1 MFGKVVTLNKKD
13 YVVSLEEYKEIPHY
27 EYNNLKIIDKLGE
40 HERLVS
46 LINEISNIFDVKNN
60 KYAVSMGLSHGG
72 YIPINIANKYD
83 NVYVY
88 DIDKNKLKYMDYNIE
103 YHTVCNIRLNTIFNI
118 KNDQNNNFLVYC
130 DKMDKESNYEM
141 DDVYN
146 KIIQMT
152 NLNPVLIIPNYF
164 YERYIFLNYSCYILS
179 KSDYCVLVPDVL
191 LKLFR
196 KNFYYYI
203 KQSNDNIHE
212 ILEYDNLIHL
222 TMIVKNA
229 GEKFEEVLTRNLP
242 IIDRWTILDTG
253 STDNTIDI
261 IKKVLVGKKK
271 GELFQEP
278 FIDFGASRNRCLE
291 LAGDSCKYKLMLDD
305 TYIIE
310 GELRDFLEVTRGDQF
325 SDSFSLYI
333 TSDDVQYCSN
343 RITKTTS
350 NLKYIYKIHEV
361 IQMENNVNVCVPIN
375 KARIF
380 DIRADYM
387 EKRTM
392 NRKEYDLKLL
402 FEMVEELPNDPRHL
416 YYIGQTYNLIKK
428 YELAFEYFMKRVEH
442 PVEGNLQE
450 KLDACFEA
458 GRLANFF
465 LNKSWDECEK
475 IYWRVFEMDKTR
487 PEAMY
492 FIGIHH
498 YLEGSKFEAYKYMKK
513 AFEIGYPVHCQ
524 YSLKPTLSFHFVPKF
539 LSELCYYYEDYET
552 GEKCCKL
559 FLDTKI
565 MGDEYYDTMKSWHDI
580 FVILNRYNVKNM
592 NTNPYKPENPSYF
605 CFLADGG
612 FNQWSGSTIL
622 KQGVGGSETYIIE
635 LAKYIQKSGKYNVI
649 VFCNCEKSEF
659 FEGVEYRHILEYFD
673 FVREVSVEHC
683 IISRYSEY
691 IPFSLK
697 SNVQN
702 VYFVAHD
709 LTPTGMIFPLED
721 KFKKVFCLSEWH
733 VEHFTSIFPQLKN
746 ITVPFYYGIDKELFD
761 NNNTSKKPYK
771 FIYSSFPHR
780 GLLALLQM
788 WPRII
793 KKYPSAS
800 LYIHCDVENQWVN
813 ENATEHMKLLKEV
826 LYDMLKNIKYNIYY
840 MGWTSKEKLAQSWKT
855 ADVWLYPCIFRET
868 FCLTALEAAISKTL
882 VVTNDLAALKNTVG
896 DRGVVVPM
904 EGELISEKWYDECL
918 NKMFD
923 VLDNREKREYYVN
936 KNYEWAK
943 NMTWENRANELINLL
958 DKNINIKN
966 DNNKLRQ
973 HIKFNNYKKDDN
985 NWNILK
991 IGAFTGK
998 GDNSFI
1004 EKEYMKIILVEPVKE
1019 LYEELKYN
1027 YNNKYPNYTIEY
1039 INKAVSNS
1047 DGTTTIYYPTNTNK
1061 IPWIK
1066 QCSSM
1071 SKEHIIA
1078 HGYTDNINEYVV
1090 EKITLNKLV
1099 KQYNINNLDFL
1110 VVDTEGYDYEILI
1123 NYDFNLLKPK
1133 YIQFEY
1139 IHMDGYN
1146 TWNKNFNNIC
1156 KYLEKNGYVHVET
1169 SNFDCLYE
1177 LINKNCKDTSLYT
1190 LNDIIKNVKEDH
1202 GTQKYIDSSLK
1213 YKGMYNWTNDLPEGS
1228 RDIFIEML
1236 KQFNQYNKKLNKQ
1249 ILEIGTYTG
1258 VSLINIME
1266 NVFNSFGTVIDSWND
1281 YKEFNKYSN
1290 TITENIQKNNIE
1302 NDFYDNLKTKKL
1314 ENRVKVFKGDSTE
1327 KLIEMIKLNN
1337 ENNGL
1342 KAYAVQGTG
1351 DKLSKFDLIY
1361 VDGSHRLLD
1370 CYTDLILSWELLE
1383 KNGMMII
1390 DDYLYNNDNIL
1401 ESPYEA
1407 VNHFLEKYKNKYT
1420 LLHKGYR
1427 VFLVKN

>member
-13 YVVSLEEYKEIPHY
+13 YIVSLDDYKEIPHN
-27 EYNNLKIIDKLGE
+27 EYNNLKIIDKLGD
-40 HERLVS
+40 HERVIS
-46 LINEISNIFDVKNN
+46 LINEISNIFDIKNN
-60 KYAVSMGLSHGG
+60 KYVMSMGLSHGG
-72 YIPINIANKYD
+72 YIPLNLTNKYD

-88 DIDKNKLKYMDYNIE
+88 DTDKNKLKYIDYNIE
-103 YHTVCNIRLNTIFNI
+103 YHTVRNI
-118 KNDQNNNFLVYC
+118 KINSFFETKKDQNDNFVIYC
-130 DKMDKESNYEM
+130 NEVDKQSTYEM
-141 DDVYN
+141 DDIYN
-146 KIIQMT
+146 KIVKM
-152 NLNPVLIIPNYF
+152 LNYYPIILIPKYF
-164 YERYIFLNYSCYILS
+164 YERYIFIEYTYYKLS
-179 KSDYCVLVPDVL
+179 KSNYYILVPNNL

-203 KQSNDNIHE
+203 KELDENKGTDESR

-291 LAGDSCKYKLMLDD
+291 LAGNSCKYKLMLDD
-305 TYIIE
+305 TYVIE

-392 NRKEYDLKLL
+392 DRKDYDLKLL

-416 YYIGQTYNLIKK
+416 YYIGQTYNLLKK
-428 YELAFEYFMKRVEH
+428 HELAFEYFMKRVEH
-442 PVEGNLQE
+442 PVQGNLQE

-458 GRLANFF
+458 ARLANFW
-465 LNKSWDECEK
+465 LNKPWEECEK
-475 IYWRVFEMDKTR
+475 IYWRVYEMDKTR

-498 YLEGSKFEAYKYMKK
+498 YLEENKFEAYKYMKK

-539 LSELCYYYEDYET
+539 LSELCYFYNDYET

-559 FLDTKI
+559 FLEQKI
-565 MGDEYYDTMKSWHDI
+565 MGEEYYDIMKSWHDI
-580 FVILNRYNVKNM
+580 FFILNKYNVKNM
-592 NTNPYKPENPSYF
+592 NINPYKPEKPYF

-612 FNQWSGSTIL
+612 FNKWSGSTIL

-635 LAKYIQKSGKYNVI
+635 LARYIQRSGKYNVV
-649 VFCNCEKSEF
+649 VFCNCENNEN
-659 FEGVEYRHILEYFD
+659 FEGVEYKNILEYFD
-673 FVREVSVEHC
+673 FIREIYVEHC

-691 IPFSLK
+691 IPFTLK
-697 SNVQN
+697 SNVNN

-709 LTPTGMIFPLED
+709 LTPTGLVFPLED

-733 VEHFTSIFPQLKN
+733 VEHFTSIIPQLKH
-746 ITVPFYYGIDKELFD
+746 ITEPFYYGIDKELFD
-761 NNNTSKKPYK
+761 NNDTRKKPYK

-793 KKYPSAS
+793 KKYSSAS
-800 LYIHCDVENQWVN
+800 LYIHCDVENKWVN
-813 ENATEHMKLLKEV
+813 ENATDHMKLLKEV
-826 LYDMLKNIKYNIYY
+826 LYSMLKEPKYNIYY

-882 VVTNDLAALKNTVG
+882 VVTNDLAGLKNTVG
-896 DRGVVVPM
+896 DRGVVIPM
-904 EGELISEKWYDECL
+904 EGELISEKWYEECL

-923 VLDNREKREYYVN
+923 ILDNREKREYYVN

-943 NMTWENRANELINLL
+943 NMTWENRANDLLNLL
-958 DKNINIKN
+958 DCK
-966 DNNKLRQ
+966 DNQITEL
-973 HIKFNNYKKDDN
+973 
-985 NWNILK
+985 
-991 IGAFTGK
+991 
-998 GDNSFI
+998 
-1004 EKEYMKIILVEPVKE
+1004 EKE
-1019 LYEELKYN
+1019 
-1027 YNNKYPNYTIEY
+1027 
-1039 INKAVSNS
+1039 
-1047 DGTTTIYYPTNTNK
+1047 
-1061 IPWIK
+1061 
-1066 QCSSM
+1066 
-1071 SKEHIIA
+1071 
-1078 HGYTDNINEYVV
+1078 INE
-1090 EKITLNKLV
+1090 
-1099 KQYNINNLDFL
+1099 
-1110 VVDTEGYDYEILI
+1110 
-1123 NYDFNLLKPK
+1123 
-1133 YIQFEY
+1133 
-1139 IHMDGYN
+1139 
-1146 TWNKNFNNIC
+1146 
-1156 KYLEKNGYVHVET
+1156 
-1169 SNFDCLYE
+1169 
-1177 LINKNCKDTSLYT
+1177 
-1190 LNDIIKNVKEDH
+1190 KENH
-1202 GTQKYIDSSLK
+1202 GTQKYVDSSLK

-1236 KQFNQYNKKLNKQ
+1236 KQFNQFNNNSNKQ

-1258 VSLINIME
+1258 VSIINIME
-1266 NVFNSFGTVIDSWND
+1266 NVVNSFGTVIDNWTD
-1281 YKEFNKYSN
+1281 YKEINNYN
-1290 TITENIQKNNIE
+1290 ETLTEKIQQNNIE
-1302 NDFYDNLKTKKL
+1302 KSFYDNLKVKKL
-1314 ENRVKVFKGDSTE
+1314 ENKVNVFKGDSTE
-1327 KLIEMIKLNN
+1327 KLIEIIKLNN
-1337 ENNGL
+1337 DNNGL
-1342 KAYAVQGTG
+1342 KAYAVQWTG
-1351 DKLSKFDLIY
+1351 DKISKFDLIY

-1390 DDYLYNNDNIL
+1390 DDYLFNKDNIL

-1407 VNHFLEKYKNKYT
+1407 VNQFLEKYKNKYT
-1420 LLHKGYR
+1420 LLHKSYR
-1427 VFLVKN
+1427 VFLVKK

>member
-13 YVVSLEEYKEIPHY
+13 YVVSLDEYKEIPHY

-88 DIDKNKLKYMDYNIE
+88 EIDKNKLKYMDYNIE

-141 DDVYN
+141 DNVYN

-278 FIDFGASRNRCLE
+278 FIDFGESRNRCLQ

-361 IQMENNVNVCVPIN
+361 IQMENNVNVCVPIS

-380 DIRADYM
+380 DVRADYM

-392 NRKEYDLKLL
+392 DRKDYDLKLL

-416 YYIGQTYNLIKK
+416 YYIGQTYNILKK
-428 YELAFEYFMKRVEH
+428 HELAFEYFMKRVEH

-458 GRLANFF
+458 ARLANFF
-465 LNKSWDECEK
+465 LNRPWEECEK

-498 YLEGSKFEAYKYMKK
+498 YLENNKYEAYRYMKQ
-513 AFEIGYPVHCQ
+513 AFDIGYPVHCQ

-539 LSELCYYYEDYET
+539 LSELCYFYNDYET
-552 GEKCCKL
+552 GEQCCKL
-559 FLDTKI
+559 FLEKKI
-565 MGDEYYDTMKSWHDI
+565 MGEDYYEIMKSWHDI
-580 FVILNRYNVKNM
+580 FVIMNKYNVKNI
-592 NTNPYKPENPSYF
+592 NINPYKPEKPYF

-612 FNQWSGSTIL
+612 FNKWSGSTIL

-635 LAKYIQKSGKYNVI
+635 LARYIQRSGKYNVV
-649 VFCNCEKSEF
+649 VFCNCENNEI
-659 FEGVEYRHILEYFD
+659 FEGVEYKHILEYFD
-673 FVREVSVEHC
+673 FVREISVEHC

-691 IPFSLK
+691 IPFTLK

-709 LTPTGMIFPLED
+709 LTPTGLVFPLED

-733 VEHFTSIFPQLKN
+733 VEHFTSVIPQLKH
-746 ITVPFYYGIDKELFD
+746 ITEPFYYGIDKELFD
-761 NNNTSKKPYK
+761 SNNTRKKPYK
-771 FIYSSFPHR
+771 FIYSSFAHR

-793 KKYPSAS
+793 KKYSSAS

-813 ENATEHMKLLKEV
+813 ENAKDHMKLLKEV
-826 LYDMLKNIKYNIYY
+826 MYNMLKETKYNIYY
-840 MGWTSKEKLAQSWKT
+840 MGWTSKDKLAQSWKT

-882 VVTNDLAALKNTVG
+882 VVTNDLAALKNTAG
-896 DRGVVVPM
+896 DRGVIVPI
-904 EGELISEKWYDECL
+904 GDELISEKWYDECL

-923 VLDNREKREYYVN
+923 VLDNREKLEYYIN

-943 NMTWENRANELINLL
+943 NMTWENRANDLLKLL
-958 DKNINIKN
+958 DCKNNKVNKNIEI
-966 DNNKLRQ
+966 
-973 HIKFNNYKKDDN
+973 
-985 NWNILK
+985 
-991 IGAFTGK
+991 
-998 GDNSFI
+998 
-1004 EKEYMKIILVEPVKE
+1004 VKE
-1019 LYEELKYN
+1019 
-1027 YNNKYPNYTIEY
+1027 
-1039 INKAVSNS
+1039 
-1047 DGTTTIYYPTNTNK
+1047 
-1061 IPWIK
+1061 
-1066 QCSSM
+1066 
-1071 SKEHIIA
+1071 
-1078 HGYTDNINEYVV
+1078 
-1090 EKITLNKLV
+1090 
-1099 KQYNINNLDFL
+1099 
-1110 VVDTEGYDYEILI
+1110 
-1123 NYDFNLLKPK
+1123 
-1133 YIQFEY
+1133 
-1139 IHMDGYN
+1139 
-1146 TWNKNFNNIC
+1146 
-1156 KYLEKNGYVHVET
+1156 
-1169 SNFDCLYE
+1169 
-1177 LINKNCKDTSLYT
+1177 
-1190 LNDIIKNVKEDH
+1190 KEDH
-1202 GTQKYIDSSLK
+1202 GTQKYIDNTLI

-1236 KQFNQYNKKLNKQ
+1236 KQFNQFNNKYNKQ

-1258 VSLINIME
+1258 VSIINIMD
-1266 NVFNSFGTVIDSWND
+1266 NIPNSSGTVIDSWTD
-1281 YKEFNKYSN
+1281 YKEINSEF
-1290 TITENIQKNNIE
+1290 ITGKIKQNNIE
-1302 NDFYDNLKTKKL
+1302 KYFYDNLKVKKL

-1327 KLIEMIKLNN
+1327 NLIEIIKLNN

-1342 KAYAVQGTG
+1342 KG
-1351 DKLSKFDLIY
+1351 DKLLKFDLIY
-1361 VDGSHRLLD
+1361 IDGSHRLLD
-1370 CYTDLILSWELLE
+1370 CYVDLILSWELLE

-1390 DDYLYNNDNIL
+1390 DDYLFNKDNVL

-1407 VNHFLEKYKNKYT
+1407 VNQFLDKYKNKYT
-1420 LLHKGYR
+1420 LLHKSYR
-1427 VFLVKN
+1427 VFLIKN

>member
-72 YIPINIANKYD
+72 YIPINISNKYD

-88 DIDKNKLKYMDYNIE
+88 DIDKNKLKYIDYNIE
-103 YHTVCNIRLNTIFNI
+103 YHSVRNIRLNTIFNI

-130 DKMDKESNYEM
+130 DKMDKESTYEM
-141 DDVYN
+141 DDIYN

-261 IKKVLVGKKK
+261 IKKVLIGKKK
-271 GELFQEP
+271 GELFEEP

-380 DIRADYM
+380 DVRADYM

-392 NRKEYDLKLL
+392 DRKEYDLKLL

-416 YYIGQTYNLIKK
+416 YYIGQTYNLLKK
-428 YELAFEYFMKRVEH
+428 HELAFEYFMKRVEH

-458 GRLANFF
+458 ARLANFW
-465 LNKSWDECEK
+465 LNKPWEECEK
-475 IYWRVFEMDKTR
+475 IYWRVYEMDKTR

-498 YLEGSKFEAYKYMKK
+498 YLEGNKFEAYKYMKQ

-539 LSELCYYYEDYET
+539 LSELSYLYNDYET

-559 FLDTKI
+559 FLEQKI
-565 MGDEYYDTMKSWHDI
+565 MGEEYYDIMKSWHEI
-580 FVILNRYNVKNM
+580 FLILNKYNVKNM
-592 NTNPYKPENPSYF
+592 NNNPYKPEKPYF

-612 FNQWSGSTIL
+612 FNKWSGSTIL

-635 LAKYIQKSGKYNVI
+635 LARYIQRSGKYNVI
-649 VFCNCEKSEF
+649 VFCNCENNEI
-659 FEGVEYRHILEYFD
+659 FEGVEYKHILEYFD
-673 FVREVSVEHC
+673 FVREISVEHC

-691 IPFSLK
+691 IPFALK

-709 LTPTGMIFPLED
+709 LTPTGLVFPLED

-733 VEHFTSIFPQLKN
+733 VEHFTSVIPQLKH
-746 ITVPFYYGIDKELFD
+746 ITEPFYYGIDKELFD
-761 NNNTSKKPYK
+761 SNNTRKKPYK

-793 KKYPSAS
+793 KKYSSAS
-800 LYIHCDVENQWVN
+800 LYIHCDVENKWVN

-826 LYDMLKNIKYNIYY
+826 LYNMLKEPKYNIYY

-896 DRGVVVPM
+896 DRGVVVPI
-904 EGELISEKWYDECL
+904 GDELISEKWYDECL
-918 NKMFD
+918 EKMFD
-923 VLDNREKREYYVN
+923 VLDNREKREYYIN

-943 NMTWENRANELINLL
+943 NLTWKNRANSLLELL
-958 DKNINIKN
+958 DCKNNKVNKNIEIVK
-966 DNNKLRQ
+966 
-973 HIKFNNYKKDDN
+973 
-985 NWNILK
+985 
-991 IGAFTGK
+991 
-998 GDNSFI
+998 
-1004 EKEYMKIILVEPVKE
+1004 EKEKE
-1019 LYEELKYN
+1019 
-1027 YNNKYPNYTIEY
+1027 
-1039 INKAVSNS
+1039 
-1047 DGTTTIYYPTNTNK
+1047 
-1061 IPWIK
+1061 
-1066 QCSSM
+1066 
-1071 SKEHIIA
+1071 
-1078 HGYTDNINEYVV
+1078 
-1090 EKITLNKLV
+1090 
-1099 KQYNINNLDFL
+1099 
-1110 VVDTEGYDYEILI
+1110 
-1123 NYDFNLLKPK
+1123 
-1133 YIQFEY
+1133 
-1139 IHMDGYN
+1139 
-1146 TWNKNFNNIC
+1146 
-1156 KYLEKNGYVHVET
+1156 
-1169 SNFDCLYE
+1169 
-1177 LINKNCKDTSLYT
+1177 
-1190 LNDIIKNVKEDH
+1190 KEDH
-1202 GTQKYIDSSLK
+1202 GTQKYIDNTLK
-1213 YKGMYNWTNDLPEGS
+1213 YMGMYNWTNDLPEGS
-1228 RDIFIEML
+1228 RNIFIEML
-1236 KQFNQYNKKLNKQ
+1236 KQFNQSNNKQNKQ

-1258 VSLINIME
+1258 VSFINIME
-1266 NVFNSFGTVIDSWND
+1266 NVFNSFGTVIDNWID
-1281 YKEFNKYSN
+1281 YKEINECN
-1290 TITENIQKNNIE
+1290 ENITEKIQQNNIE
-1302 NDFYDNLKTKKL
+1302 KYFYDNIKIKKL

-1327 KLIEMIKLNN
+1327 NLIKIIKLNN
-1337 ENNGL
+1337 ENNGI
-1342 KAYAVQGTG
+1342 KAYPVQGTG

-1370 CYTDLILSWELLE
+1370 CYIDLILSWELLE

-1390 DDYLYNNDNIL
+1390 DDYLFNKDNIL

-1407 VNHFLEKYKNKYT
+1407 VNQFLEKYKNKYT
-1420 LLHKGYR
+1420 LLHKSYR
-1427 VFLVKN
+1427 VFLIKI